1 MLQTAPGHVYIR
13 LLEED
18 DNAEVVVGQTQQ
30 YMEIV
35 FRRVNNAFVRRL
47 TLSFD
52 RAHLPPL
59 NHLRANAK
67 KLQCHIRAL
76 RIESTEAAIDYALV
90 DFLGA
95 HLKPQAY
102 EVSKTGE
109 LRENHVKLFKHD
121 ALRDKVKHL
130 VYEASKCPPYESA
143 VTRNV
148 TTSHAHLFF
157 LLPFYELISKVGT
170 VRFNPN
176 SAGPS
181 IVAHVKRLLLNL
193 AFTVHKWRAK
203 DLYRIVSLCP
213 YEFLLRFWLHMTIG
227 FRRLLAVYYGTGSLW
242 LLTFCYGSG
251 PFE

>member
-1 MLQTAPGHVYIR
+1 MLAEVALEAFRYFDRTTLEELLIHSRYLRDFVNRHSQTLPLRYISDVHTAPGHVYIR

-130 VYEASKCPPYESA
+130 
-143 VTRNV
+143 
-148 TTSHAHLFF
+148 
-157 LLPFYELISKVGT
+157 
-170 VRFNPN
+170 
-176 SAGPS
+176 
-181 IVAHVKRLLLNL
+181 
-193 AFTVHKWRAK
+193 
-203 DLYRIVSLCP
+203 
-213 YEFLLRFWLHMTIG
+213 
-227 FRRLLAVYYGTGSLW
+227 
-242 LLTFCYGSG
+242 
-251 PFE
+251 